1 MFASLAFRTNNRL
14 IFQPVP
20 GELKMNSKWGLSCH
34 SLFFKYVFFHVP
46 ASAGENVA
54 SANSL
59 LGNKTFGRKKKNKP
73 LSLFLFSTLA
83 VEKQR
88 KKSVYYPLACSRRTC
103 WCDELSSWVSIYI
116 HKVMGP
122 SRERIW
128 CIRVILLRKCSS
140 LPATQG
146 KCGLK

>member
-1 MFASLAFRTNNRL
+1 MFAWHLAQTTDLYFSLSRA
-14 IFQPVP
+14 
-20 GELKMNSKWGLSCH
+20 SWKWIRNEDYLVT
-34 SLFFKYVFFHVP
+34 LFFQMYFVFLFP
-46 ASAGENVA
+46 RPQGKM
-54 SANSL
+54 SL
-59 LGNKTFGRKKKNKP
+59 PRTACWETKHLVGRKKNKP

-128 CIRVILLRKCSS
+128 CVRVILLRKCSS